1 MHDLS
6 FDFRVERSATLHTV
20 LGVLHWCNEA
30 KLSLIYIY
38 TICIYIYIYIL
49 ANSNNSITAI
59 HCSFWKSPQATQNH
73 GGSKHY
79 CAASDPVCFLLSR
92 NPQWPQREVTRV
104 HHCAVTI
111 SCNQHWVTAA
121 RTRWTCLDCLEPSG
135 QIESNAM
142 TISHISHISSR
153 DSIGVPGP

>member
-1 MHDLS
+1 MIWALILELKDRPHCTRFLVS
-6 FDFRVERSATLHTV
+6 FIDVTRPNYPL
-20 LGVLHWCNEA
+20 
-30 KLSLIYIY
+30 YIY
-38 TICIYIYIYIL
+38 TICIYIL

-73 GGSKHY
+73 GWSKHY